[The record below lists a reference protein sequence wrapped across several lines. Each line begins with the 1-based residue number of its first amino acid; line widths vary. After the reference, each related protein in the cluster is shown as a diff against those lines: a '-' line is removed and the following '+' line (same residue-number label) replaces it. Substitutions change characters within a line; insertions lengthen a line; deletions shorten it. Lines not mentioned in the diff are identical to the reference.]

1 MRVARVTGADGVGLR
16 KGTRAKRRERG
27 NNECHSTSRTM
38 DI

>member
-1 MRVARVTGADGVGLR
+1 VARVTGADGVGLR

-27 NNECHSTSRTM
+27 NNECHSTSRTA